1 MTEHAKQ
8 FQSELN
14 NIFGEKRV
22 RVSIIHDDRDI
33 CINSNEREILY
44 AIQEQ
49 QHVKHNHYW
58 TFSERFLIKAL
69 TISIT
74 YSPKPEFDG
83 LSQIYKKHFTER
95 ISKIIDKYDGM
106 IQENDDYVKVKKL
119 YHSAISEEG
128 VNFEEYKK
136 SRDIFEN
143 LRILKES

>member
-58 TFSERFLIKAL
+58 SFSERFLTKAL
-69 TISIT
+69 IIKNNINMINKLIIFGKYNLYKILSI
-74 YSPKPEFDG
+74 Y
-83 LSQIYKKHFTER
+83 
-95 ISKIIDKYDGM
+95 
-106 IQENDDYVKVKKL
+106 
-119 YHSAISEEG
+119 
-128 VNFEEYKK
+128 
-136 SRDIFEN
+136 
-143 LRILKES
+143 